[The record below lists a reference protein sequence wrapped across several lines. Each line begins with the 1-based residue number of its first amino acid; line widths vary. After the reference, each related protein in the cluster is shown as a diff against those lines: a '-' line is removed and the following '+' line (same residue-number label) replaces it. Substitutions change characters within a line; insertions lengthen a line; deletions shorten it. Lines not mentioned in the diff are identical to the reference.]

1 MNKFEA
7 TVTAR
12 ENGWDGWGHSLF
24 HDDFCATVPTGN
36 LRVHLDIGY
45 ELSNDNLSDD
55 EASLVLEHYKP
66 STAHPPV
73 CSRKC
78 YLRYMT
84 ETSFYNWVTTTAK
97 ELIEFGQEKSIEGT
111 LP

>member
-7 TVTAR
+7 TATAR

-55 EASLVLEHYKP
+55 EASLVLEQHTHQ
-66 STAHPPV
+66 SAAVSVISDT
-73 CSRKC
+73 
-78 YLRYMT
+78 
-84 ETSFYNWVTTTAK
+84 
-97 ELIEFGQEKSIEGT
+97 
-111 LP
+111 